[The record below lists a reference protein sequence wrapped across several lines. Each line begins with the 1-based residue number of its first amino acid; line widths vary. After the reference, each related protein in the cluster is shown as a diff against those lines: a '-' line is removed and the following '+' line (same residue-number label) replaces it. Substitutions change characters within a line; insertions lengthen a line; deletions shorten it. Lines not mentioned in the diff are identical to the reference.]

1 MAGPE
6 PPSRSLLNFAFLIL
20 ASSFSQAFFHIIF
33 TEQFLLK
40 EHLFAHKSGKT
51 VPNKTLA
58 HKSGK
63 TVPNKTLLFFKK
75 FIYLFIFGCVGSLLL
90 HGGFL

>member
-51 VPNKTLA
+51 VPNKTL
-58 HKSGK
+58 
-63 TVPNKTLLFFKK
+63 LFFKK